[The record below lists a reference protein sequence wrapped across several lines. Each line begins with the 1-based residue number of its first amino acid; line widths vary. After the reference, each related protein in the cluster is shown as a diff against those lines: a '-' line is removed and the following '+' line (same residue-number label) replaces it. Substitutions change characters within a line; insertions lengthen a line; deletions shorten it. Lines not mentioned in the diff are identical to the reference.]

1 MEEEKKKVEET
12 PKEKAEEK
20 AKTEAEAKAKAE
32 ETIALLAELDKAGV
46 SKVEELT
53 GKLTAS
59 REAGNLANQLGTAR
73 SEIAELKTL
82 IESNQRNVAEHPL
95 QEEETDLNKLME
107 KSVDTA
113 LDRREKKQREAN
125 AQIQQA
131 ANVMWGKI
139 YNHPKYNV
147 IKDLWEKKFE
157 NPSFSMQ
164 IQSGILNPLEE
175 FHNTLNEYWEGIA
188 QRSVNTI
195 KTLQG
200 KGDVVIPHVE
210 EEGQIIAPATKE
222 EKSES
227 RQKLDRLQ
235 EISKK
240 RALTSDEEIEAL
252 EASLKG

>member
-1 MEEEKKKVEET
+1 MAEEKKKPEETPTLPKET
-12 PKEKAEEK
+12 PKE
-20 AKTEAEAKAKAE
+20 TPPGD
-32 ETIALLAELDKAGV
+32 ETAALLSELEKAGV
-46 SKVEELT
+46 TNTEQLQ

-59 REAGNLANQLGTAR
+59 SQAGNLANQLGAIR
-73 SEIAELKTL
+73 QENAELKAM
-82 IESNQRNVAEHPL
+82 IETPSQQRLPAE
-95 QEEETDLNKLME
+95 ESEETDLNKLME
-107 KSVDTA
+107 KSVETA

-164 IQSGILNPLEE
+164 IQSGMLNPLEE

-200 KGDVVIPHVE
+200 RGDVAIPHVE
-210 EEGQIIAPATKE
+210 GEGQISAPAAEE
-222 EKSES
+222 EKSDN
-227 RQKLDRLQ
+227 RKTLDRLQ